1 MGSDWSLHTSLVDW
15 KMSNTTLILGPSGS
29 GKSTSLR
36 NLNPDETFIFGI
48 LDKPLP
54 FRGYKK
60 KYNVDKKNYFSS
72 DDYRVLLSYIKAIN
86 ERRPEITTLIIDDFQ
101 YLLAHEFMNRVSER
115 GYDKYSELAFHAWS
129 VIKGLTE
136 TREDLHCFVL
146 THSDADQQGNMKIK
160 TIGRLL
166 EDKIALEGM
175 FTCCLYSMVIDGKYV
190 FMTNTD
196 GTHLSKSPLG
206 LFDSQFIDND
216 LQYVREKMFEYFNDD
231 KEE

>member
-1 MGSDWSLHTSLVDW
+1 MEAHKLSTA
-15 KMSNTTLILGPSGS
+15 TLILGPSGS

-36 NLNPDETFIFGI
+36 NLDFKSTFIFGI

-54 FRGYKK
+54 FRGYRKR
-60 KYNVDKKNYFSS
+60 YNEENKNYFVS
-72 DDYRVLLSYIKAIN
+72 DDYRVLLSYIKAVN
-86 ERRPEITTLIIDDFQ
+86 ERRPDISTFIIDDFQ
-101 YLLAHEFMNRVSER
+101 YLLSHEFMNRVSEK

-129 VIKGLTE
+129 VIKSLTE
-136 TREDLHCFVL
+136 TRDNLNCFVL
-146 THSDADQQGNMKIK
+146 THSDADQHGNMKIK

-175 FTCCLYSMVIDGKYV
+175 FTCCLYSMVKDGEYQ

-196 GTHLSKSPLG
+196 GIHLSKSPIG

-216 LQYVREKMFEYFNDD
+216 LAIVIEKMNDYFNED
-231 KEE
+231 EE